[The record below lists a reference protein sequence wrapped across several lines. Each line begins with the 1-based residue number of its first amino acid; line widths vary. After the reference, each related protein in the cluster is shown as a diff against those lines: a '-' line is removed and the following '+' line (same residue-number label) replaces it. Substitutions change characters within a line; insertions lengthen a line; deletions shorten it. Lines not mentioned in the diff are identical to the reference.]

1 LAIIGKPIKLSF
13 RVSNIALWAKKQEK
27 RPILNVGPKSLQA
40 KCLDEVEKVNS
51 SES

>member
-1 LAIIGKPIKLSF
+1 MQGADRYGLSLLEQGV
-13 RVSNIALWAKKQEK
+13 VSVL
-27 RPILNVGPKSLQA
+27 PKSLQA